1 MFGRKKRGSAGAA
14 EKFTRKNRPRELSKH
29 VLTGIHTAALQC
41 PFWGGEHLRCKNT
54 TFRGKKEEGRRKKTG
69 ILRKT
74 ERFRLSRRFLLP
86 PDSLEWINNY
96 PKKIVLIREDKFI

>member
-1 MFGRKKRGSAGAA
+1 MYLQEFTRPPFSARFGAGNTCAVKIRHSAGKKR
-14 EKFTRKNRPRELSKH
+14 R
-29 VLTGIHTAALQC
+29 
-41 PFWGGEHLRCKNT
+41 GGE
-54 TFRGKKEEGRRKKTG
+54 KKAG

-74 ERFRLSRRFLLP
+74 ERFRLSLRFLLP